1 MGRRDELRELY
12 IPVSS
17 AVKEHAAVDL
27 TVQIMREE
35 KPLQLRHKKA
45 FESAAVFLLALLERL
60 YNQFLSADKMNI
72 LPFLPTVPSLT
83 INILLADIKVFFHHI
98 G

>member
-27 TVQIMREE
+27 AVQIMREE

-45 FESAAVFLLALLERL
+45 FESAAVFLLSSNA
-60 YNQFLSADKMNI
+60 F
-72 LPFLPTVPSLT
+72 T
-83 INILLADIKVFFHHI
+83 INSFRQTK
-98 G
+98 

>member
-27 TVQIMREE
+27 AVQIMREE

-45 FESAAVFLLALLERL
+45 FESAAKFCSPRTPL
-60 YNQFLSADKMNI
+60 QSI
-72 LPFLPTVPSLT
+72 PFGRQNEYLTVSS
-83 INILLADIKVFFHHI
+83 DCSFFDH
-98 G
+98 

>member
-45 FESAAVFLLALLERL
+45 FESAAVFLLLERL

-83 INILLADIKVFFHHI
+83 INILLTDIKVFFHHI